1 MNCWYY
7 RWQITRA
14 ADMRRAVP
22 AATQAHLAMC
32 ADCHAFQTLCGRLPE
47 ELAPAAPLLLAPE
60 LRQRIL
66 DRTTRAPDFS
76 KTYKQTSEF
85 NRGLAVFADVLSSPW
100 KTPFATLA
108 VAALFIAAVFGGWQ
122 HWRAVR
128 APDNF
133 AAVQAAQGLLE
144 KTVASVDAE
153 AWPAALGQSM
163 VGEYRKLAEDAA
175 ATVDYF
181 SGILPRALTAPAAV
195 ADRSG

>member
-1 MNCWYY
+1 MNCWHYQ
-7 RWQITRA
+7 WQITRA

-22 AATQAHLAMC
+22 AATQAHLAAC
-32 ADCHAFQTLCGRLPE
+32 DDCRAFQALCGRLPD
-47 ELAPAAPLLLAPE
+47 ELAPAAPPLLAPE

-66 DRTTRAPDFS
+66 DRTTHAPDSS

-85 NRGLAVFADVLSSPW
+85 NRGLAVFTDVLSSPW
-100 KTPFATLA
+100 KTPLTALA
-108 VAALFIAAVFGGWQ
+108 VAALFIAVVLGGWQ

-128 APDNF
+128 PPDNF

-144 KTVASVDAE
+144 KTVASADAG
-153 AWPAALGQSM
+153 AWPAALGQSV
-163 VGEYRKLAEDAA
+163 VGEYQKLAEDAA

-181 SGILPRALTAPAAV
+181 SGILPRAFTAPIAV